1 MQSKFDLII
10 ISDCVLDIYYRIDS
24 LPISME
30 EAVNADNVRFY
41 PGGAC
46 TVAIL
51 ASRLG
56 LKVGVID
63 KLGSDCFSSILL
75 RELQAAGVN
84 TEMIKL
90 EEGEVTAVSNNI
102 YDKRG
107 RHAFLGFSGAGKMLK
122 EDEIKNI
129 DSTRAIFF
137 DGYNLDGMSPASE
150 AITNTA
156 IAAHNSSKKI
166 FFDPGPRLSNKARD
180 LIEISDFVFFN
191 KRELRMYT
199 GKNYED
205 SILELKNK
213 KSTFIIKEGASGST
227 CVSNGQVFHAKGFRV
242 KNPEHTIGAGDA
254 FDATFIALLLNG
266 IDIKKA
272 CIYSNLMVSL
282 KLKASSLS
290 ELPSLSSL
298 INMAE
303 KLSTTKHGA

>member
-1 MQSKFDLII
+1 MQSKFDLIV

-24 LPISME
+24 LPIKIE
-30 EAVNADNVRFY
+30 EAVHSDKVRFY

-56 LKVGVID
+56 LRVGIID
-63 KLGSDCFSSILL
+63 KLGTDCFSSILL

-84 TEMIKL
+84 TEMIRL
-90 EEGEVTAVSNNI
+90 EEGAVTAVSNNI

-107 RHAFLGFSGAGKMLK
+107 RHAFLGFSGAGEMLS
-122 EDEIKNI
+122 EDEIENI

-137 DGYNLDGMSPASE
+137 DGYNLDGMTSASK
-150 AITNTA
+150 AITKAA
-156 IAAHNSSKKI
+156 IVAHNNLKMI
-166 FFDPGPRLSNKARD
+166 FFDPGPRLSGKANG
-180 LIEISDFVFFN
+180 LIEISDTVFFN
-191 KRELRMYT
+191 KSELLMYT

-205 SILELKNK
+205 SISELKSK
-213 KSTFIIKEGASGST
+213 KSTFVIKEGASGST

-272 CIYSNLMVSL
+272 CIYSNLMASL